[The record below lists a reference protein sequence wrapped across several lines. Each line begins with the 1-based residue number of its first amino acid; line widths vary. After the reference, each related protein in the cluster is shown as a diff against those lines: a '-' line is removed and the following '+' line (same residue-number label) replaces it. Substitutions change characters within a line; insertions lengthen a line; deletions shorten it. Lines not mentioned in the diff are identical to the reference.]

1 MKMGKDFNAS
11 VEVLFN
17 KVDDLVSTKTVV
29 GEAIV
34 IGDITLLPLIE
45 VAVGVGA
52 GAKEDSNAAGGMG
65 AKITPSAV
73 LVIHAGGAFC
83 GFVTVIA
90 DERAGTAVKNDG
102 QSVMVEFVGDLVHDR
117 VLDEAVVTGGIADHI
132 DLFFGEIFA
141 DNVLKTD
148 LTSDGI
154 TIGLGMAGDDDPVVC
169 LDLVYDIVKHRCSS
183 CDDLSSYA

>member
-34 IGDITLLPLIE
+34 IGELTLLPLIE

-73 LVIHAGGAFC
+73 LVIHAGG
-83 GFVTVIA
+83 VQMIN
-90 DERAGTAVKNDG
+90 VKNQDAVSKLIDMAPG
-102 QSVMVEFVGDLVHDR
+102 VVNKLNFGAVFKDRNKKEEEPVKFEEETIVE
-117 VLDEAVVTGGIADHI
+117 E
-132 DLFFGEIFA
+132 
-141 DNVLKTD
+141 
-148 LTSDGI
+148 
-154 TIGLGMAGDDDPVVC
+154 
-169 LDLVYDIVKHRCSS
+169 
-183 CDDLSSYA
+183 

>member
-34 IGDITLLPLIE
+34 IGDLTLLPLIE

-73 LVIHAGGAFC
+73 LVIHAGG
-83 GFVTVIA
+83 VQMIN
-90 DERAGTAVKNDG
+90 VKNQDAVSKLIDMAPG
-102 QSVMVEFVGDLVHDR
+102 VVNKLNFGAVFTGRNKKTGEPVKFEEETIVE
-117 VLDEAVVTGGIADHI
+117 E
-132 DLFFGEIFA
+132 
-141 DNVLKTD
+141 
-148 LTSDGI
+148 
-154 TIGLGMAGDDDPVVC
+154 
-169 LDLVYDIVKHRCSS
+169 
-183 CDDLSSYA
+183 

>member
-73 LVIHAGGAFC
+73 LVIHAGG
-83 GFVTVIA
+83 VQMIN
-90 DERAGTAVKNDG
+90 VKNQDAVSKLIDMAPG
-102 QSVMVEFVGDLVHDR
+102 VVNKLNFGAVFKDRNKKAEESVIFEEETIVE
-117 VLDEAVVTGGIADHI
+117 E
-132 DLFFGEIFA
+132 
-141 DNVLKTD
+141 
-148 LTSDGI
+148 
-154 TIGLGMAGDDDPVVC
+154 
-169 LDLVYDIVKHRCSS
+169 
-183 CDDLSSYA
+183 